1 MTMANVQRLVEKA
14 KEQGREVWARKIR
27 AGQSTTYALPDGRW
41 GRVRLY
47 YDETLHRLAA
57 RYEQQGQL

>member
-1 MTMANVQRLVEKA
+1 MMASVKKLVEKA
-14 KEQGREVWARKIR
+14 KAQGKEIWARKIR

-57 RYEQQGQL
+57 RYEPHGQL